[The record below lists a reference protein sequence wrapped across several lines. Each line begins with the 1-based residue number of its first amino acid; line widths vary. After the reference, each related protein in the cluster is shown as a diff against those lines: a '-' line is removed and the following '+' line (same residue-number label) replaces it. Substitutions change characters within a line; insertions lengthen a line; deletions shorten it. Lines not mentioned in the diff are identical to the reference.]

1 MKFVLGLI
9 VGVGGAWLYR
19 AWGQLNM
26 PDDAPDFVERARE
39 SISNIASAA
48 APRAAEIIDQ
58 TPIPPHAEDVASS
71 APSTAG
77 PPMEAAGPVAA
88 TGPKARTKPRRSG
101 TQPTGDAAPEADQ
114 SV

>member
-1 MKFVLGLI
+1 MTMKFVLGLI

-26 PDDAPDFVERARE
+26 PDDAPEFVERARE

-58 TPIPPHAEDVASS
+58 TPIPPHAEDVAGA
-71 APSTAG
+71 APSTAEQPNDVASPQPASG
-77 PPMEAAGPVAA
+77 QKAPP
-88 TGPKARTKPRRSG
+88 KPRR
-101 TQPTGDAAPEADQ
+101 T
-114 SV
+114 